1 MSDEGDKWSVEAS
14 GLYAHMTRM
23 SFITC
28 VIVFED
34 ILRVIHVT
42 HKALQSS
49 SCTLSEAAA
58 LTDNLKAHFKSQ
70 RQADTWSN
78 MWGSVKQFCRDN
90 NVPVPGDADVECQT
104 PGPLAPKRKRATKP
118 PTSLDSFLVT
128 TTLGQRETD
137 ESGAQRSQSD
147 TAGFQQHLYL
157 PVLDTLINELDRRFT
172 GESIDLARA
181 CAAVFKC
188 DKNGI

>member
-14 GLYAHMTRM
+14 GLYAYMTR
-23 SFITC
+23 I
-28 VIVFED
+28 
-34 ILRVIHVT
+34 
-42 HKALQSS
+42 
-49 SCTLSEAAA
+49 CTLSEAAA

-90 NVPVPGDADVECQT
+90 NVAVPVDADVECQT
-104 PGPLAPKRKRATKP
+104 PSPLAPKRKRATKP
-118 PTSLDSFLVT
+118 LTSLDSFLVT

-157 PVLDTLINELDRRFT
+157 PVLDTLINELDR
-172 GESIDLARA
+172 
-181 CAAVFKC
+181 
-188 DKNGI
+188 